1 MKISESWL
9 REWVN
14 PAVTTDELVAQLT
27 MAGLEVDAIES
38 VAGDFT
44 GVIVGEIVG
53 CEQHPDA
60 DKLRVT
66 QVTGLPDGPTQVVC
80 GAANARVGIKIPFAT
95 IGAELPSA
103 SETTED
109 KWHIKKAKLRG
120 VESFGMLCG
129 QTELK
134 AGDDDTGLW
143 ELAAD
148 APVGADIREYLNLND
163 KLIEV
168 DLTPNRSDCLSVK
181 GIAREVG
188 VLFRAPVQSP
198 AINPIAATIADTFPV
213 KLSADAACSRY
224 VGRVIRNIDITKP
237 SPAWL
242 QDKLTRAGLRS
253 IDAVVDVTNY
263 MLVELGQP
271 MHAFDL
277 AKLSGG
283 IDVRLAKQDELL
295 TLLDGQEVKLNA
307 DTMVIAD
314 QQGALAIA
322 GVFGGKPSSVTT
334 ETRDLFLESAFF
346 NPLAVAGRARSY
358 GLHTD
363 SSHRFER
370 GVDYNLQVEAIERAT
385 ALLLEIVGGE
395 VGPLVHVTNEHLPQE
410 RQVTLRKA
418 RIVSGLS
425 LEMADDE
432 VVDILTRLGLA
443 LVSQTVDGWTFNV
456 PSYRFD
462 ISIEADLLE
471 ELARVY
477 GYNRLPTRALAA
489 PIQIDERPEAV
500 LGISAVRRQLV
511 ARGYQ
516 EAITFSF
523 IEPKL
528 SALFDP
534 AREPVVLR
542 NPISADLAA
551 MRTSLL
557 PGLVTVLRN
566 NLNRQQ
572 ERVRLFETGLRFVPS
587 EADGVAGLQQEA
599 MLAGLIY
606 GNRLPE
612 AWSNIAEAVDFFDIK
627 GDLESVLAVTGNA
640 KDFSFQAGEHSALHP
655 GQTAAIYLN
664 GELQGYVGA
673 LHPNLQQQLD
683 IPKNVFLFELKL
695 SAVTQARIP
704 AFSSLSR
711 FPEVR
716 RDLAILIDRQVA
728 AKALMDTVAA
738 AAGEHVTDLKV
749 FDVYMGK
756 GIDPHRKSVALG
768 LTFQHPSRTLNE
780 DEVNASIDAV
790 IKSLEANFAATLR

>member
-14 PAVTTDELVAQLT
+14 PAIGTDELVAQLT
-27 MAGLEVDAIES
+27 MAGLEVDAVEC

-60 DKLRVT
+60 DKLRVC
-66 QVTGLPDGPTQVVC
+66 QVAGLPDGLSQVVC

-95 IGAELPSA
+95 IGAQLPGA
-103 SETTED
+103 SQTEE
-109 KWHIKKAKLRG
+109 KWQIKKAKLRG

-143 ELAAD
+143 ELSAD
-148 APVGADIREYLNLND
+148 APVGVNLREYLNLDD

-188 VLFRAPVQSP
+188 VLNRAPVKAP
-198 AINPIAATIADTFPV
+198 AIAPVAASIDDSFPV
-213 KLSADAACSRY
+213 CLEAGAACSRY
-224 VGRVIRNIDITKP
+224 VGRVIRNIDITRP

-242 QDKLTRAGLRS
+242 QDKLVRSGLRS

-263 MLVELGQP
+263 VLLELGQP

-277 AKLSGG
+277 SKLSSA
-283 IDVRLAKQDELL
+283 IHVRLAQQGESVQ
-295 TLLDGQEVKLNA
+295 LLDGQEIKLNA

-314 QQGALAIA
+314 QQKVLAVA
-322 GVFGGKPSSVTT
+322 GIMGGKESAVS
-334 ETRDLFLESAFF
+334 EATRDIFLESAFF
-346 NPLAVAGRARSY
+346 NPLAIAGRARSY

-370 GVDYNLQVEAIERAT
+370 GVDYSLQLDAIERAT

-395 VGPLVHVTNEHLPQE
+395 AGPVVHVTNEHLPQE
-410 RQVTLRKA
+410 RQVSLRKA
-418 RIVSGLS
+418 RILSGLS
-425 LEMADDE
+425 LEMADGE
-432 VVDILTRLGLA
+432 VVDILARLGLS
-443 LVSQTVDGWTFNV
+443 LLSQNAEGWVFAV

-477 GYNRLPTRALAA
+477 GYNRLPTRSLAA
-489 PIQIDERPEAV
+489 PLDIEPHPEAKMS
-500 LGISAVRRQLV
+500 LPALRNQLI

-516 EAITFSF
+516 EAITYSF

-534 AREPVVLR
+534 EVSPVVLR
-542 NPISADLAA
+542 NPISADMAA
-551 MRTSLL
+551 MRTSLM
-557 PGLVTVLRN
+557 PGLVSVLRN

-572 ERVRLFETGLRFVPS
+572 NRVRLFESGLRFVPS
-587 EADGVAGLQQEA
+587 ADGLKQEA

-606 GNRLPE
+606 GSRAPE
-612 AWSNIAEAVDFFDIK
+612 SWANVAEVVDFFDLK
-627 GDLESVLAVTGNA
+627 GDLESLLALTGDESAFTA
-640 KDFSFQAGEHSALHP
+640 KAGSHNALHP
-655 GQTAAIYLN
+655 GQTAEIYRD
-664 GELQGYVGA
+664 GEWQGVIGA
-673 LHPNLQQQLD
+673 LHPSLQQQLD
-683 IPKNVFLFELKL
+683 IPQSVYLFEVRLSSLLK
-695 SAVTQARIP
+695 AQIP
-704 AFSSLSR
+704 AFISLSK

-716 RDLAILIDRQVA
+716 RDLALLVDRDLA
-728 AKALMDTVAA
+728 ADKLLTAVKGQ
-738 AAGEHVTDLKV
+738 AGEHLIDLKV

-756 GIDPHRKSVALG
+756 GIDPHRKSVAMG

-780 DEVNASIDAV
+780 DEINASIDSIV
-790 IKSLEANFAATLR
+790 QYLGVNFSATLR

>member
-14 PAVTTDELVAQLT
+14 PAIGTDELVAQLT
-27 MAGLEVDAIES
+27 MAGLEVDAVES

-60 DKLRVT
+60 DKLRVC
-66 QVTGLPDGPTQVVC
+66 QVAGLPDGPSQVVC
-80 GAANARVGIKIPFAT
+80 GAANARIGIKIPFAI
-95 IGAELPSA
+95 IGAQLPGA
-103 SETTED
+103 SQTEE
-109 KWHIKKAKLRG
+109 KWQIKKAKLRG

-134 AGDDDTGLW
+134 AGDDDRGLW
-143 ELAAD
+143 ELAGD
-148 APVGADIREYLNLND
+148 APVGANLREYLNLDD

-188 VLFRAPVQSP
+188 VLNRAPVNAP
-198 AINPIAATIADTFPV
+198 TITAVSSSIDDSFPV
-213 KLSADAACSRY
+213 HLEAGPACSRY
-224 VGRVIRNIDITKP
+224 VGRLLRNIDISRP

-242 QDKLTRAGLRS
+242 QDKLVRSGLRS

-263 MLVELGQP
+263 VLLELGQP

-277 AKLSGG
+277 SKLGG
-283 IDVRLAKQDELL
+283 AIHVRLAQGESIR
-295 TLLDGQEVKLNA
+295 LLDGQEIKLNA
-307 DTMVIAD
+307 DTLVIAD
-314 QQGALAIA
+314 QQKVLAIA
-322 GVFGGKPSSVTT
+322 GIMGGKESAVSET
-334 ETRDLFLESAFF
+334 TRDIFLESAFF
-346 NPLAVAGRARSY
+346 NPLAIAGRARSY

-370 GVDYNLQVEAIERAT
+370 GVDYRLQLDAIERAT

-395 VGPLVHVTNEHLPQE
+395 AGPVIHVTNEHLPQE
-410 RQVTLRKA
+410 RQVTLRRA

-432 VVDILTRLGLA
+432 VVDILVRLGLT
-443 LVSQTVDGWTFNV
+443 LLSQNTDGWVFAI

-477 GYNRLPTRALAA
+477 GYNRLPTRSLAA
-489 PIQIDERPEAV
+489 PLDIEPHPEAQMG
-500 LGISAVRRQLV
+500 LPAVRRQLI

-516 EAITFSF
+516 EAITYSF

-534 AREPVVLR
+534 GTAPVVLR
-542 NPISADLAA
+542 NPISADMAA
-551 MRTSLL
+551 MRTSLM
-557 PGLVTVLRN
+557 PGLVNVLRN

-572 ERVRLFETGLRFVPS
+572 NRVRLFESGLRFVPS
-587 EADGVAGLQQEA
+587 ADGLKQEA

-606 GNRLPE
+606 GARAPE
-612 AWSNIAEAVDFFDIK
+612 SWANVAETVDFFDLK
-627 GDLESVLAVTGNA
+627 GDLESLLALTGDELA
-640 KDFSFQAGEHSALHP
+640 FTIKSGSHSALHP
-655 GQTAAIYLN
+655 GQTADIYRDN
-664 GELQGYVGA
+664 EWQGVIGA
-673 LHPNLQQQLD
+673 LHPSLQQQLD
-683 IPKNVFLFELKL
+683 LPQSVYLFEVRLSSLLK
-695 SAVTQARIP
+695 ARTP
-704 AFSSLSR
+704 AFTSLSK

-716 RDLAILIDRQVA
+716 RDLALLVDRDLA
-728 AKALMDTVAA
+728 ADKLLAA
-738 AAGEHVTDLKV
+738 VKGQAGEHLIDLKV

-756 GIDPHRKSVALG
+756 GIDPHRKSLAMG

-780 DEVNASIDAV
+780 DEINASIDLIV
-790 IKSLEANFAATLR
+790 QYLGANFSATLR

>member
-1 MKISESWL
+1 MKVSESWL

-66 QVTGLPDGPTQVVC
+66 SVAGLPDGPTQVVC

-95 IGAELPSA
+95 IGAELPG
-103 SETTED
+103 D
-109 KWHIKKAKLRG
+109 FHIKKAKLRG

-129 QTELK
+129 QTELN

-148 APVGADIREYLNLND
+148 APVGADIRKYLNLND

-198 AINPIAATIADTFPV
+198 AINPIAATITDTFPV
-213 KLSADAACSRY
+213 KLSAGAACSRY
-224 VGRVIRNIDITKP
+224 VGRVIRNIDIAKP
-237 SPAWL
+237 SPMWL
-242 QDKLTRAGLRS
+242 QDKLVRAGLRS
-253 IDAVVDVTNY
+253 IDAVVDITNY
-263 MLVELGQP
+263 VLIELGQP

-283 IDVRLAKQDELL
+283 IDVRLAKQNEQLV
-295 TLLDGQEVKLNA
+295 LLDGQEVKLNA

-314 QQGALAIA
+314 QQGPLAIA

-370 GVDYNLQVEAIERAT
+370 GVDYNLQVEAMERAT
-385 ALLLEIVGGE
+385 SLLLEVVGGE
-395 VGPLVHVTNEHLPQE
+395 AGPLIHVTNEHLPKE

-425 LEMADDE
+425 LDMADSE
-432 VVDILTRLGLA
+432 VVDILTRLGLS
-443 LVSQTVDGWTFNV
+443 LVSQNAEGWTFNV

-477 GYNRLPTRALAA
+477 GYNRLPTRALAT
-489 PIQIDERPEAV
+489 PIHIDERPEAV

-534 AREPVVLR
+534 ALEPVVLR

-587 EADGVAGLQQEA
+587 PAGGVKELQQEA
-599 MLAGLIY
+599 MLAGLVY

-612 AWSNIAEAVDFFDIK
+612 VWSNVAEAVDFFDIK

-640 KDFSFQAGEHSALHP
+640 KDYSFVVGEHPAMHP
-655 GQTAAIYLN
+655 GQTAAIYFN
-664 GELQGYVGA
+664 GEVQGHVGA
-673 LHPNLQQQLD
+673 LHPNLQQALD
-683 IPKNVFLFELKL
+683 IPKNVFVFEIRL
-695 SAVTQARIP
+695 SAVTQARVP
-704 AFSSLSR
+704 AFSNLSR

-716 RDLAILIDRQVA
+716 RDLAILIDRKVA
-728 AKALMDTVAA
+728 AKTLTDAVST
-738 AAGEHVTDLKV
+738 AAGEHLMDLKV

-756 GIDPHRKSVALG
+756 GIDPQRKSVALG
-768 LTFQHPSRTLNE
+768 LTFQHPSRTLTE
-780 DEVNASIDAV
+780 DEVNASIDSV
-790 IKSLEANFAATLR
+790 IKSLEVNFAATLR

>member
-1 MKISESWL
+1 MKVSESWL

-14 PAVTTDELVAQLT
+14 PSISTDELVAQLT
-27 MAGLEVDAIES
+27 MAGLEVDAVES

-60 DKLRVT
+60 DKLRVCK
-66 QVTGLPDGPTQVVC
+66 VAGLPEGPAQVVC

-95 IGAELPSA
+95 IGAELPGA
-103 SETTED
+103 SQNEE
-109 KWHIKKAKLRG
+109 KWQIKKAKLRG

-143 ELAAD
+143 ELSGD
-148 APVGADIREYLNLND
+148 APVGTDLREYLNLND

-181 GIAREVG
+181 GLAREVG
-188 VLFRAPVQSP
+188 VLNRASVTSPDIAPVP
-198 AINPIAATIADTFPV
+198 ARIADTFAV
-213 KLSADAACSRY
+213 KLEAGSACSRY
-224 VGRVIRNIDITKP
+224 AGRVIRNIDISRP

-242 QDKLTRAGLRS
+242 QDKLVRAGLRS

-263 MLVELGQP
+263 VLLELGQP

-277 AKLSGG
+277 NKLQGS
-283 IDVRLAKQDELL
+283 IHVRMAMQGESLV
-295 TLLDGQEVKLNA
+295 LLDEQEVKLNA

-314 QQGALAIA
+314 EKQALAIA
-322 GVFGGKPSSVTT
+322 GVMGGKSSAVSTSSK
-334 ETRDLFLESAFF
+334 DIFLESAFF
-346 NPLAVAGRARSY
+346 NPLAIAGRARSY

-395 VGPLVHVTNEHLPQE
+395 AGPVVHVTNEHLPQE
-410 RQVTLRKA
+410 RQVNLRKA

-425 LEMADDE
+425 LEMADAE
-432 VVDILTRLGLA
+432 VVDILTRLGLK
-443 LVSQTVDGWTFNV
+443 LLSQTDGDWTFAI

-477 GYNRLPTRALAA
+477 GYNRLPTRSLAT
-489 PIQIDERPEAV
+489 PLQIESRPEAK
-500 LGISAVRRQLV
+500 LGLAGLRRQLI

-516 EAITFSF
+516 EAITYSF

-534 AREPVVLR
+534 DIKPVLLR
-542 NPISADLAA
+542 NPISADMAA
-551 MRTSLL
+551 MRTSLM
-557 PGLVTVLRN
+557 PGLVSALIH

-572 ERVRLFETGLRFVPS
+572 ERVRLFETGLRFVPG
-587 EADGVAGLQQEA
+587 ANGLVQEP
-599 MLAGLIY
+599 MIAGLIY
-606 GNRLPE
+606 GARAPE
-612 AWSNIAEAVDFFDIK
+612 SWANVAEDVDFFDLK
-627 GDLESVLAVTGNA
+627 GDVESLIALTNDESGFRFAPSV
-640 KDFSFQAGEHSALHP
+640 HPALHP
-655 GQTAAIYLN
+655 GQTAAIYRK
-664 GELQGYVGA
+664 GQLQGYAGA
-673 LHPNLQQQLD
+673 LHPSLLQQLD
-683 IPKNVFLFELKL
+683 ITKQVYVFEI
-695 SAVTQARIP
+695 SQAALLEGRIP
-704 AFSSLSR
+704 SATPLSR

-716 RDLAILIDRQVA
+716 RDLAVLVNRDLPADKLLEAVKSQ
-728 AKALMDTVAA
+728 
-738 AAGEHVTDLKV
+738 AGEYVTNLKV

-756 GIDPHRKSVALG
+756 GIDPHRKSVAMG

-780 DEVNASIDAV
+780 DEINASIDAV
-790 IKSLEANFAATLR
+790 VKYLEATFSATLR

>member
-14 PAVTTDELVAQLT
+14 PSITTDELVAQLT
-27 MAGLEVDAIES
+27 MAGLEIDAVES
-38 VAGDFT
+38 VAGNFT
-44 GVIVGEIVG
+44 GVIVGEIVA

-66 QVTGLPDGPTQVVC
+66 QVAGLSNGPTQVVC

-95 IGAELPSA
+95 IGAELPN
-103 SETTED
+103 D
-109 KWHIKKAKLRG
+109 FHIKKAKLRG

-129 QTELK
+129 QTELQ

-143 ELAAD
+143 ELSAD
-148 APVGADIREYLNLND
+148 APVGKNIREYLNLDD
-163 KLIEV
+163 KLLEV

-188 VLFRAPVQSP
+188 VLNRIAVKEPI
-198 AINPIAATIADTFPV
+198 INSVTAKIPDTFPV
-213 KLSADAACSRY
+213 TLSAASACSRY
-224 VGRVIRNIDITKP
+224 VGRVIRNIDISRP

-242 QDKLTRAGLRS
+242 QDKLKRSGLRS

-263 MLVELGQP
+263 VLIELGQP

-277 AKLSGG
+277 NKLSGG
-283 IDVRLAKQDELL
+283 IDVRLAKLDEKIL
-295 TLLDGQEVKLNA
+295 LLDGQEIKLNA
-307 DTMVIAD
+307 DTLVIAD
-314 QQGALAIA
+314 QNSPLAMA
-322 GVFGGKPSSVTT
+322 GVMGGKPSAVSS
-334 ETRDLFLESAFF
+334 ETNNIFLESAFF
-346 NPLAVAGRARSY
+346 NPLAIAGRARSY

-370 GVDYNLQVEAIERAT
+370 GVDYNLQREAMERAT
-385 ALLLEIVGGE
+385 ELLLSIVGGE
-395 VGPLVHVTNEHLPQE
+395 AGPIIEVTNEHLPQT

-425 LEMADDE
+425 LVIDDAQ
-432 VVDILTRLGLA
+432 VVDIMTRLGLA
-443 LVSQTVDGWTFNV
+443 LVSQNAEAWVFNV

-477 GYNRLPTRALAA
+477 GYNRLPTRVLAT
-489 PIQIDERPEAV
+489 PIQIAEHPEADLPV
-500 LGISAVRRQLV
+500 STLRDQLI

-534 AREPVVLR
+534 KTEPVVLR

-572 ERVRLFETGLRFVPS
+572 DRLRLFETGLRFVPTP
-587 EADGVAGLQQEA
+587 EGLNQESC
-599 MLAGLIY
+599 LAGLVY

-612 AWSNIAEAVDFFDIK
+612 SWSNIKEEVDFYDLK
-627 GDLESVLAVTGNA
+627 GDLEALFGLTGFDYRFESA
-640 KDFSFQAGEHSALHP
+640 CHDALHP
-655 GQTAAIYLN
+655 GQTAAIYL
-664 GELQGYVGA
+664 EKQLLGYAGA
-673 LHPNLQQQLD
+673 LHPSLQQSLD
-683 IPKNVFLFELKL
+683 IPGKVYLFELKL
-695 SAVTQARIP
+695 DLLRKASVP
-704 AFSSLSR
+704 SFSSLSK

-716 RDLAILIDRQVA
+716 RDLALLLDRQLPVEQLLESVKS
-728 AKALMDTVAA
+728 KAGDCLTN
-738 AAGEHVTDLKV
+738 LKV
-749 FDVYMGK
+749 FDLYVGK
-756 GIDPHRKSVALG
+756 GIDPQRKSIAIG
-768 LTFQHPSRTLNE
+768 LTFQHPSRTLTE
-780 DEVNASIDAV
+780 DEINTSVDAV
-790 IKSLEANFAATLR
+790 VQHLQEKYSASLR

>member
-1 MKISESWL
+1 MKISETWL

-14 PAVTTDELVAQLT
+14 PAIDTDELVAQLT
-27 MAGLEVDAIES
+27 MAGLEVDAVES
-38 VAGDFT
+38 VAGDFS
-44 GVIVGEIVG
+44 GVIVGEIIA

-60 DKLRVT
+60 DKLRVC
-66 QVTGLPDGPTQVVC
+66 QVAGLENVSQVVC
-80 GAANARVGIKIPFAT
+80 GAPNARVGIKIPFAT
-95 IGAELPSA
+95 IGAKLP
-103 SETTED
+103 EFD
-109 KWHIKKAKLRG
+109 IKKAKLRG

-134 AGDDDTGLW
+134 AGDDDSGVW
-143 ELAAD
+143 ELPAD
-148 APVGADIREYLNLND
+148 APVGANLREYLNLDD

-188 VLFRAPVQSP
+188 VLNRAAVSIPSVSAIP
-198 AINPIAATIADTFPV
+198 AAINDVIPAHLAAGN
-213 KLSADAACSRY
+213 ACSRY
-224 VGRVIRNIDITKP
+224 VGRVIRNIDIHRP

-242 QDKLTRAGLRS
+242 QDKLVRSGLRS

-263 MLVELGQP
+263 VLIELGQP

-277 AKLSGG
+277 SILNGA
-283 IDVRLAKQDELL
+283 IHVRLAEQGESL
-295 TLLDGQEVKLNA
+295 TLLDGQDVTLNS

-314 QQGALAIA
+314 EKNALAIA
-322 GVFGGKPSSVTT
+322 GVMGGKASAVSESTS
-334 ETRDLFLESAFF
+334 DIFLESAFF
-346 NPLAVAGRARSY
+346 NPLAIAGRARSY

-370 GVDYNLQVEAIERAT
+370 GVDYNLQVDAIERAT
-385 ALLLEIVGGE
+385 QLLLDIVGGE
-395 VGPLVHVTNEHLPQE
+395 AGPLTHVMNEYLPQE
-410 RQVTLRKA
+410 RCVTLRKA
-418 RIVSGLS
+418 RILSGLS

-432 VVDILTRLGLA
+432 VVDILSRLGLVVVA
-443 LVSQTVDGWTFNV
+443 QSAEGWTFSV

-477 GYNRLPTRALAA
+477 GYNRLPTRSLAA
-489 PIQIDERPEAV
+489 PMEIEAHPEV
-500 LGISAVRRQLV
+500 KMGLPSLRKQLI

-516 EAITFSF
+516 EAITYSF

-534 AREPVVLR
+534 GVSPVALR
-542 NPISADLAA
+542 NPISADMAV
-551 MRTSLL
+551 MRTSLI

-572 ERVRLFETGLRFVPS
+572 SRVRLFESGLRFVPS
-587 EADGVAGLQQEA
+587 ADGLKQEA

-606 GNRLPE
+606 GARAPE
-612 AWSNIAEAVDFFDIK
+612 VWANIVDRVDFFDLK
-627 GDLESVLAVTGNA
+627 GDLESLLALTG
-640 KDFSFQAGEHSALHP
+640 DESSFSFKAENHSALHP
-655 GQTAAIYLN
+655 GQTAAIYRD
-664 GELQGYVGA
+664 GVWQGVIGA
-673 LHPNLQQQLD
+673 LHPSLQQQLD
-683 IPKNVFLFELKL
+683 ITLPVYVFEMRLDSLL
-695 SAVTQARIP
+695 AARIP
-704 AFSSLSR
+704 SFTSLSK

-716 RDLAILIDRQVA
+716 RDLALLVDRDLA
-728 AKALMDTVAA
+728 ADKLLDAVKTQ
-738 AAGEHVTDLKV
+738 AGEYLTDLKV

-756 GIDPHRKSVALG
+756 GIDPHRKSVAMG

-780 DEVNASIDAV
+780 DEINTSVDAV
-790 IKSLEANFAATLR
+790 VKHLEVTFSATLR

>member
-14 PAVTTDELVAQLT
+14 PSITTDELVAQLT
-27 MAGLEVDAIES
+27 MAGLEIDAVES
-38 VAGDFT
+38 VAGNFT
-44 GVIVGEIVG
+44 GVIVGEIVA

-66 QVTGLPDGPTQVVC
+66 QVVGLPDGPTQVVC

-95 IGAELPSA
+95 IGAELPG
-103 SETTED
+103 D
-109 KWHIKKAKLRG
+109 FHIKKAKLRG
-120 VESFGMLCG
+120 VESLGMLCG
-129 QTELK
+129 QTELQ

-143 ELAAD
+143 ELSAD
-148 APVGADIREYLNLND
+148 APVGKNIREYLNLDD
-163 KLIEV
+163 KLLEV

-181 GIAREVG
+181 GVAREVG
-188 VLFRAPVQSP
+188 VLNRITVNEPI
-198 AINPIAATIADTFPV
+198 INTVTPKISDTFPV
-213 KLSADAACSRY
+213 KLSAASACSRY
-224 VGRVIRNIDITKP
+224 VGRVIRNIDISRP

-242 QDKLTRAGLRS
+242 QDKLKRSGLRS

-263 MLVELGQP
+263 VLIELGQP

-277 AKLSGG
+277 NKLSDG
-283 IDVRLAKQDELL
+283 IDVRLAKQDEKIQ
-295 TLLDGQEVKLNA
+295 LLDGQEIKLNA
-307 DTMVIAD
+307 DTLVIAD
-314 QQGALAIA
+314 QHGPLAMA
-322 GVFGGKPSSVTT
+322 GVMGGKPSAVST
-334 ETRDLFLESAFF
+334 ETNNIFLESAFF
-346 NPLAVAGRARSY
+346 NPLAIAGRARSY

-370 GVDYNLQVEAIERAT
+370 GVDYNLQLEAMERASE
-385 ALLLEIVGGE
+385 LLLSIVGGE
-395 VGPLVHVTNEHLPQE
+395 AGPVIEVTNEHLPQT

-425 LEMADDE
+425 LVIDDAQ
-432 VVDILTRLGLA
+432 VIDIMTRLGLA
-443 LVSQTVDGWTFNV
+443 LVSQNNEVWVFNV

-477 GYNRLPTRALAA
+477 GYNRLPTRVLAT
-489 PIQIDERPEAV
+489 PIQIAEHPEADLPV
-500 LGISAVRRQLV
+500 SKLRDQLI

-534 AREPVVLR
+534 KTEPVVLR

-572 ERVRLFETGLRFVPS
+572 ERLRLFETGLRFVPGS
-587 EADGVAGLQQEA
+587 GVVGLKQEA
-599 MLAGLIY
+599 CLAGLIY

-612 AWSNIAEAVDFFDIK
+612 SWANTKEDVDFYDLK
-627 GDLESVLAVTGNA
+627 GDLEALLGLTGFEYRFESA
-640 KDFSFQAGEHSALHP
+640 THDALHP
-655 GQTAAIYLN
+655 GQTAAVYRDEVLL
-664 GELQGYVGA
+664 GFAGA
-673 LHPNLQQQLD
+673 LHPSLQQTLD
-683 IPKNVFLFELKL
+683 IPGKVYLFELTLDLLTK
-695 SAVTQARIP
+695 SSVP
-704 AFSSLSR
+704 SFSSLSK

-716 RDLAILIDRQVA
+716 RDLALLLDRQLPAQQLLA
-728 AKALMDTVAA
+728 AVKSKAGDCL
-738 AAGEHVTDLKV
+738 TDLKV

-756 GIDPHRKSVALG
+756 GIDPQRKSIAIG
-768 LTFQHPSRTLNE
+768 LTFQHPSRTLTE
-780 DEVNASIDAV
+780 DEINTSVDAV
-790 IKSLEANFAATLR
+790 VQHLQEKYSASLR